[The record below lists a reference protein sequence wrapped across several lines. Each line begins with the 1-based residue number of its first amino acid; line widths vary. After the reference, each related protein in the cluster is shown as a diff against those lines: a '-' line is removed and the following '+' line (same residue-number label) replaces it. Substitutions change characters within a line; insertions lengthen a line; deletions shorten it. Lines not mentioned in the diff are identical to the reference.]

1 MVTCMTAVDAMYA
14 VPFPAY
20 DALAEYVLY
29 ELPQRNKA
37 IDQTSTMMWWSE
49 LGFNNHERLER
60 VFTSKG
66 KPSVVRAVGTE
77 IDAQGGKQAMVAMF
91 YVYLH
96 FVAGR
101 AFDLGLTP
109 EQVRD
114 AVARMTTPLELAWD
128 GIGEWMA

>member
-1 MVTCMTAVDAMYA
+1 MTAIDAMYA
-14 VPFPAY
+14 APFPAY
-20 DALAEYVLY
+20 DALAEYVLH

-37 IDQTSTMMWWSE
+37 IDQTSALMWWSE
-49 LGFNNHERLER
+49 LGFDNHERLER

-66 KPSVVRAVGTE
+66 EPSVMRAVGAE

-109 EQVRD
+109 EQAAD
-114 AVARMTTPLELAWD
+114 AVELIAKPLEFAWD